1 MIYCN
6 AFGFI
11 PAFAKLVQNVWRRV
25 WGVVTFGKASSW
37 LLEIKQNTIS
47 FSIKRHTP
55 APTELQ
61 AAHSKPALISELLQ
75 RSIFSPHDVPQ

>member
-37 LLEIKQNTIS
+37 LFLFLVK
-47 FSIKRHTP
+47 
-55 APTELQ
+55 AP
-61 AAHSKPALISELLQ
+61 SKKLAD
-75 RSIFSPHDVPQ
+75 FT

>member
-1 MIYCN
+1 MLMLECPMIYCN

-37 LLEIKQNTIS
+37 LLLYFFTSPRNMV
-47 FSIKRHTP
+47 
-55 APTELQ
+55 
-61 AAHSKPALISELLQ
+61 SKLTATFGSPFRLRNKNLL
-75 RSIFSPHDVPQ
+75 